1 MSAPDDGT
9 CPQCETPLAGA
20 DECPECGLTIRTA
33 EDGLTSEAA
42 DAIVERTLSNA
53 SARRQPTGRTLP
65 YPLRLASALAISIPF
80 APLSAFALT
89 SLMPAHPIIVILVG
103 VLSWMCPAAVL
114 ARTPVPSLIVG
125 RGLTVMGAVVAV
137 TPLVV
142 AGGRALV
149 GTAATTNPPI
159 DGSQTIYGSFL
170 LFGLMILAAGMAV
183 SRVAGR
189 KRDAWQDAS
198 PRHRE

>member
-1 MSAPDDGT
+1 MSAPDDGA
-9 CPQCETPLAGA
+9 CPRCETPLAGA
-20 DECPECGLTIRTA
+20 DACPECGLTIRTA

-53 SARRQPTGRTLP
+53 SARQPSGRTLP

-89 SLMPAHPIIVILVG
+89 SLVPAHPIIVILVG
-103 VLSWMCPAAVL
+103 MLSWMAPAAVL

-125 RGLTVMGAVVAV
+125 RGLVVLGAVVAA

-142 AGGRALV
+142 AGGRMLV
-149 GTAATTNPPI
+149 GSAAATNPPI
-159 DGSQTIYGSFL
+159 DGSQAIYGSFL
-170 LFGLMILAAGMAV
+170 LFGLLILIAGMTV
-183 SRVAGR
+183 SRVADR
-189 KRDAWQDAS
+189 KRDGWQDAS
-198 PRHRE
+198 PRRRE

>member
-1 MSAPDDGT
+1 MSAPEEGT
-9 CPQCETPLAGA
+9 CPRCEASLDGA
-20 DECPECGLTIRTA
+20 DQCPECGLTVRTA

-53 SARRQPTGRTLP
+53 AARRQPAGRSLP

-89 SLMPAHPIIVILVG
+89 SLVPAHPIIVILVSM
-103 VLSWMCPAAVL
+103 LSWMAPAAVL
-114 ARTPVPSLIVG
+114 ARTAVPSLIVG
-125 RGLTVMGAVVAV
+125 RGLIVLGAVVAA

-142 AGGRALV
+142 AGGRTLV
-149 GTAATTNPPI
+149 GSAATSNPSI
-159 DGSQTIYGSFL
+159 DGGQTIYGSFL
-170 LFGLMILAAGMAV
+170 LFGLVILLAGIAV

-189 KRDAWQDAS
+189 KRDAWQDAR
-198 PRHRE
+198 PRRRE